1 MNYFFCPFP
10 KSRTVF
16 GQQLLKIA
24 PKGPEKWGFQAYFS
38 QNQIAS
44 SRLRTS
50 SEANKWLII
59 SHVRRL
65 KRVSGYSQ
73 SDNFRTVP
81 DHSFFEECFINPY
94 KI

>member
-44 SRLRTS
+44 SRQCT
-50 SEANKWLII
+50 K
-59 SHVRRL
+59 
-65 KRVSGYSQ
+65 SQ
-73 SDNFRTVP
+73 ATNG
-81 DHSFFEECFINPY
+81 
-94 KI
+94 

>member
-44 SRLRTS
+44 SRQFVETLRR
-50 SEANKWLII
+50 KWLCI
-59 SHVRRL
+59 SHV
-65 KRVSGYSQ
+65 SGKNRG
-73 SDNFRTVP
+73 SDNSESDRYRTASDP
-81 DHSFFEECFINPY
+81 HIFEKCFINPY

>member
-1 MNYFFCPFP
+1 MNYFFCPYP

-44 SRLRTS
+44 SRQCT
-50 SEANKWLII
+50 K
-59 SHVRRL
+59 
-65 KRVSGYSQ
+65 SQ
-73 SDNFRTVP
+73 ATNG
-81 DHSFFEECFINPY
+81 
-94 KI
+94 

>member
-16 GQQLLKIA
+16 GQQRLKIA

-44 SRLRTS
+44 SRPLVEILRR
-50 SEANKWLII
+50 KWLSF
-59 SHVRRL
+59 SHVSII
-65 KRVSGYSQ
+65 KSVSGYSQ
-73 SDNFRTVP
+73 SDSFRTAP
-81 DHSFFEECFINPY
+81 DHPFSKECFINPY